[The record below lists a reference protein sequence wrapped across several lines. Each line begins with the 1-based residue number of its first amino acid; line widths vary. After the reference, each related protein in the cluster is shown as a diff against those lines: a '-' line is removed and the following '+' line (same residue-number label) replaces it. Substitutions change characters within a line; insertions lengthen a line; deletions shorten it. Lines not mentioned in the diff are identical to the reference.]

1 MNPIFKLMGVGL
13 GIGAGLV
20 GTQVVDFIWKRV
32 TGNEPPKDTEGLEN
46 SLRSALVFAVISGT
60 VSTTIRVLT
69 NRTTQQAIRRYER
82 TRHIT

>member
-1 MNPIFKLMGVGL
+1 MNAIFKLMGVGL
-13 GIGAGLV
+13 GLGAGLI

-69 NRTTQQAIRRYER
+69 NRTTQRAIRRYEN

>member
-1 MNPIFKLMGVGL
+1 MNVIFKLMGVGL
-13 GIGAGLV
+13 GLGAGLV
-20 GTQVVDFIWKRV
+20 GTQAVDFIWKRV

-69 NRTTQQAIRRYER
+69 NRTTQRAIRRYEN

>member
-46 SLRSALVFAVISGT
+46 SLRSALVFAVVSGT

>member
-1 MNPIFKLMGVGL
+1 MNAIFKLMGVGL

-20 GTQVVDFIWKRV
+20 GTQLVDFIWKRI
-32 TGNEPPKDTEGLEN
+32 TGNEPPKDKEGLEN
-46 SLRSALVFAVISGT
+46 SLRSALAFAVISGS

-82 TRHIT
+82 TRDLT

>member
-1 MNPIFKLMGVGL
+1 MNTIFKLMGVGL

-20 GTQVVDFIWKRV
+20 GTQLVDFIWKRV
-32 TGNEPPKDTEGLEN
+32 TGNEPPKDKEGLEN
-46 SLRSALVFAVISGT
+46 SLRSALAFAVISGT